1 MLEMLKCCICYDA
14 VYQSAAAPPNSRQ
27 NYFAPRDSA
36 KANQSAHNT
45 FSISSTESIH
55 SGLFI

>member
-1 MLEMLKCCICYDA
+1 MLYCYDA